1 MDKEI
6 VKRINAEIQ
15 KLDNKITDHHRAMS
29 AHAKAFVSAVSTYT
43 AAEIAKGA
51 GKNLYA
57 PVQQEHEYI
66 LAAKEKKA
74 LLESILY
81 GSTDCDESD
90 VDENHIK
97 HISIMRS
104 CDIVGTIYKCRE
116 NLLESP
122 ELALDC
128 IKEMSAVLDRLK
140 SGAKCPK
147 CGKELY
153 LSDLPQYAHVCYHCD
168 ENFYDFEV
176 KRGEEEQGNG

>member
-15 KLDNKITDHHRAMS
+15 KLDHKITDHHRAMS

-66 LAAKEKKA
+66 LAAEEKKA

-81 GSTDCDESD
+81 GAGAGENESD
-90 VDENHIK
+90 VSENHIK
-97 HISIMRS
+97 HISVMRS

-116 NLLESP
+116 SLSENKLVTPEILE
-122 ELALDC
+122 C
-128 IKEMSAVLDRLK
+128 IKEMDKVLNGLK
-140 SGAKCPK
+140 CSAKCPR
-147 CGKELY
+147 CGKDLY
-153 LSDLPQYAHVCYHCD
+153 LSDLPQYAYVCYHCD

-176 KRGEEEQGNG
+176 KRDKED